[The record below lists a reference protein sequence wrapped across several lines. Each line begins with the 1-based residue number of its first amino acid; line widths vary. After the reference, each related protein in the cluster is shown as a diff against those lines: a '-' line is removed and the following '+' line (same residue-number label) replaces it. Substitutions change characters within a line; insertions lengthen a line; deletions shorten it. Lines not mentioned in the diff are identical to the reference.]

1 MVGIFSQDPLNNS
14 NQSRIGFRWGLCDSW
29 PSTFNHCSFF
39 PCLLHPDVLSKLQ
52 FPLGYVLSHLWAF
65 TLSLP
70 MHSTVLGT

>member
-39 PCLLHPDVLSKLQ
+39 PCLLHPRCTEQTAVSLELCVIS
-52 FPLGYVLSHLWAF
+52 PLGLYLEPPYA
-65 TLSLP
+65 
-70 MHSTVLGT
+70 